1 MKKLGILAIAI
12 FISLSSFGQSKTV
25 AEFEENT
32 DGYKAFLYQSVIR
45 VMNKDKNPDFNMLI
59 RDLDHLKFVSTDK
72 NAPDGKATFLKLDQG
87 VKGEGY
93 EEIMSFDNPDNICH
107 VYELKSSGGQSTW
120 VATFLT
126 EGVAGAF
133 EMKGS
138 LDLTY
143 IKALSSLNMDRLQE
157 VLPIDPMEKKKE

>member
-12 FISLSSFGQSKTV
+12 FFSLASFGQSKTV

-59 RDLDHLKFVSTDK
+59 RDLDHLKFVSTSTEDP
-72 NAPDGKATFLKLDQG
+72 NAKATFLKLDQG

-93 EEIMSFDNPDNICH
+93 EAIMSFDNPDNICH
-107 VYELKSSGGQSTW
+107 VYELKSFGGQSSW

-126 EGVAGAF
+126 EGVAGVF

-138 LDLTY
+138 LDLKY
-143 IKALSSLNMDRLQE
+143 LKALSSLNMEKLQE
-157 VLPIDPMEKKKE
+157 ILPIDPLEDK